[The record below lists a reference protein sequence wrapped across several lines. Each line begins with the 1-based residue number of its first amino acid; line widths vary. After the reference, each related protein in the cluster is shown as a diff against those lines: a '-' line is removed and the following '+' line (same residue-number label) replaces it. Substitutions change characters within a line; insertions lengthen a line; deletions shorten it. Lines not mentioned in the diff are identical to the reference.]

1 MSGTVSFAYILMPKE
16 NSHFYDDGMMQY
28 YNFMKRFIFNS
39 EKHKLKRDFIQQ
51 YNAFINAFSIV
62 IFQVCNRL
70 WWNGRRIK
78 QKKNDPISRFQR
90 TSESRLNFALK
101 IQHLQ
106 HTCNVFV
113 KSSLPVFFIDIL
125 NMLKRKI
132 NVSFRIYFKDTALK
146 YN

>member
-1 MSGTVSFAYILMPKE
+1 
-16 NSHFYDDGMMQY
+16 MMMEWCNIIIVWKDLFSIARNTKY
-28 YNFMKRFIFNS
+28 
-39 EKHKLKRDFIQQ
+39 HKRDFIQQ
-51 YNAFINAFSIV
+51 YNAFINTFSIV

-125 NMLKRKI
+125 NMLKRKM